1 MFPFDLGR
9 LGNAIAWW
17 LGQEP
22 YELFFYVFL
31 PPLLFDSAVRI
42 DYFIFLRVCP
52 SHVPHLLVLPTVFRR
67 AVGGAAHPG
76 SATFAGFLQ
85 VGSDWPIVIQTSV
98 LVTCRPSC
106 ASGILVLHFS
116 SHHRPAV
123 GR

>member
-1 MFPFDLGR
+1 VGGVGGILQGFMFPFDLGR

-52 SHVPHLLVLPTVFRR
+52 CTHVPIFWYCLLFSGWGEAGLRIQVVM
-67 AVGGAAHPG
+67 HMPG
-76 SATFAGFLQ
+76 LLQ
-85 VGSDWPIVIQTSV
+85 VGNDCPIVTQTSGCN
-98 LVTCRPSC
+98 L
-106 ASGILVLHFS
+106 
-116 SHHRPAV
+116 
-123 GR
+123 